1 MPTADRAK
9 ATVMVKI
16 RFKSYDRRVLPEMS
30 AKVTFLA
37 HDMTTQQGDNKPLL
51 TLPAAAVA
59 ARNGRQVVYQI
70 EKNHAVEVP
79 VVTGR
84 TLGSL
89 VEIKQGLKEGD
100 KVISKIDN
108 QISAGVKVV
117 VKAA

>member
-1 MPTADRAK
+1 
-9 ATVMVKI
+9 
-16 RFKSYDRRVLPEMS
+16 
-30 AKVTFLA
+30 
-37 HDMTTQQGDNKPLL
+37 
-51 TLPAAAVA
+51 
-59 ARNGRQVVYQI
+59 
-70 EKNHAVEVP
+70 VP